1 LTLFWFEATSY
12 TKLKSQDNLR
22 NSAPLWGLFHVARV
36 AGYSRFVSMIIIDCR
51 RVCATHCDM
60 AAGYPHDLRFF
71 DETGPTWAA
80 LPASQRAAVNRLRK
94 HRNLPQ
100 LLPPAVD
107 RSPKPYT
114 PPRKLF
120 DGPNM
125 LARAIVRDGDP
136 DGRLWQELLVQTA
149 ATMAAYDGDDPR
161 LKRPAHR
168 PKTLSR
174 KLAEYAVGR
183 ALHVWD
189 HKPQGGEA
197 VMQQQ
202 LELFPTQRW
211 SLKTLLGVIGRD
223 FGIPRSTALKMLHR
237 IRKCEKRR

>member
-1 LTLFWFEATSY
+1 
-12 TKLKSQDNLR
+12 
-22 NSAPLWGLFHVARV
+22 
-36 AGYSRFVSMIIIDCR
+36 
-51 RVCATHCDM
+51 M
-60 AAGYPHDLRFF
+60 AAGYPHDLRVF

-80 LPASQRAAVNRLRK
+80 LPASTRAAFNRLRF
-94 HRNLPQ
+94 HRNLPP
-100 LLPPAVD
+100 LAPPAVD

-136 DGRLWQELLVQTA
+136 DGRLWQELLTQTA
-149 ATMAAYDGDDPR
+149 ATMAADDGDPR

-168 PKTLSR
+168 PKTLYR
-174 KLAEYAVGR
+174 ELAEYAVGR

-189 HKPQGGEA
+189 HELQGGEA

-202 LELFPTQRW
+202 LELFPTQRG
-211 SLKTLLGVIGRD
+211 SLKTLLGVIRRD
-223 FGIPRSTALKMLHR
+223 FGVPRSTALKMLHR
-237 IRKCEKRR
+237 MREREKHR